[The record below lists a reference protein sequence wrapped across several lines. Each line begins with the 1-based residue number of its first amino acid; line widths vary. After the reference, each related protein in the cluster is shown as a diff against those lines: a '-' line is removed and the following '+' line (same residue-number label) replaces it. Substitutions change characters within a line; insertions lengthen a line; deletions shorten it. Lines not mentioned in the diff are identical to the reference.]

1 MAPAVAEV
9 DFLGVD
15 GNVVDVVVGTAV
27 VGFSTLTWKSD
38 VTTAPDPRLPRK
50 T

>member
-15 GNVVDVVVGTAV
+15 GNVVDVVVGTV
-27 VGFSTLTWKSD
+27 VEGFCTLTWKSD
-38 VTTAPDPRLPRK
+38 FTSAPDPRLPRK